1 VRTANH
7 LDNRESE
14 LTILEEPIKEPLM
27 LRNYVGGEW
36 LESKGEIVDVVNPA
50 TGKVIA
56 KVPTSTKDEINA
68 AVEAAKEA
76 FAEWRRAPPLARARC
91 MFRLKDLMEEQFE
104 ELSRVQTMEHGK
116 TIDESRGETRRGIEN
131 VEVAT
136 GVPSFMMGYNL
147 EDIASGI
154 DEYLI
159 RQPLGV
165 FGIIGP
171 FNFPFMVP
179 LWFIPY
185 ALAAG
190 NCIVVKPSSED
201 PISQVKIAEMAEEA
215 GIPDGVYNLVNGG
228 RTVVSGMLDHP
239 DIKGICFVGSTPVG
253 HDVIYRKCGETGKR
267 VIAQCG
273 AKNFLLVMPD
283 ADLAGTIATC
293 MTSFYGNAG
302 QRCLAGANLVVV
314 GEGLSEQEY
323 DAFYKKIV
331 DAFVDTASK
340 IRVGYGLDESVQMG
354 PLRDGDK
361 KNNVVRFIEKGVEE
375 GARLRLDGRKVK
387 LIGDWPHTCFLNPT
401 VFDEVTQDMTIG
413 KDEIFGPVASI
424 MRAKGFDEAIEM
436 IHSSPFG
443 NSASIFTSNGKM
455 AREFQY
461 RVECGNI
468 GINVGIVAPMAFFPF
483 SGMKDSFFGVLHGQG
498 QEAIRFFTESKVVI
512 QRWF

>member
-1 VRTANH
+1 MVI
-7 LDNRESE
+7 LD
-14 LTILEEPIKEPLM
+14 EPIKDPLM
-27 LRNYVGGEW
+27 LRNYSGGEW
-36 LESKGEIVDVVNPA
+36 LESKGQNTDVVNPA
-50 TGKVIA
+50 TGKLIA
-56 KVPTSTKDEINA
+56 RVPVSTKDEISA
-68 AVEAAKEA
+68 AIMAAKEA
-76 FAEWRRAPPLARARC
+76 FPDWRRTPPTARARC
-91 MFRLKDLMEEQFE
+91 MFRLKQMMEERFE
-104 ELSRVQTMEHGK
+104 EISRIQTMEHGK

-136 GVPSFMMGYNL
+136 GIPSFMMGYNL

-171 FNFPFMVP
+171 YNFPFMVP

-185 ALAAG
+185 ALATG

-215 GIPDGVYNLVNGG
+215 GIPPGVYNVVNGG
-228 RTVVSGMLDHP
+228 RSVVSSMLDSR

-253 HDVIYRKCGETGKR
+253 LDVIYKRCGETGKR
-267 VIAQCG
+267 VISQCG
-273 AKNFLLVMPD
+273 AKNFVLVMPD
-283 ADLAGTIATC
+283 ADLSGTIATC

-314 GEGLSEQEY
+314 GEGLSEAEHN
-323 DAFYKKIV
+323 AFHKKVV

-340 IRVGYGLDESVQMG
+340 IRVGYGLDETVQMG
-354 PLRDGDK
+354 PLRDKSK
-361 KNNVVRFIEKGVEE
+361 KDSVIRFIEKGVEE

-387 LIGDWPHTCFLNPT
+387 LAGDWPQTCFLNPT
-401 VFDEVTQDMTIG
+401 VFDEATPEMTIG

-424 MRAKGFDEAIEM
+424 MRARDLDQAVEI
-436 IHSSPFG
+436 IHANPFG
-443 NSASIFTSNGKM
+443 NAASIFTSNGKW
-455 AREFQY
+455 ARDFQY

-468 GINVGIVAPMAFFPF
+468 GINIGIVAPMAFFPF